1 MESNN
6 AKCIDE
12 LRAIKDSIE
21 CCLLQQVRKGDV
33 DIDAL
38 ETWCKAVVKRI
49 NAALAKPERNCERF
63 NNGLDA
69 IHGWEDYLEK
79 HPELPPSCMTSGAMI
94 PWLFEFSGEKGKT
107 NAST

>member
-1 MESNN
+1 MTAREALKS
-6 AKCIDE
+6 
-12 LRAIKDSIE
+12 LRDNLEIHLMDSPMYSSDH
-21 CCLLQQVRKGDV
+21 CT
-33 DIDAL
+33 IDAV
-38 ETWCKAVVKRI
+38 EV
-49 NAALAKPERNCERF
+49 AAMIAEADKVLKTPERNCERF

-94 PWLFEFSGEKGKT
+94 PWLFEFSEEKGKT